1 MTMAGRGDRGQ
12 STVEFAMILPLVA
25 LVLLLLVQAGLVV
38 RDQLLVSHAARE
50 AARAAAVSENDR
62 AGAAL
67 EAARQSG
74 PLERDRLSGT
84 VAMGGGGTAVRVVI
98 TYRSPTELAVIGP
111 LVPAITLSS
120 SVVMRV
126 ESK

>member
-1 MTMAGRGDRGQ
+1 MTVAGRGDRGQ

-62 AGAAL
+62 TGAAL
-67 EAARQSG
+67 DAARESG

-111 LVPAITLSS
+111 LVPDVTLSS

>member
-1 MTMAGRGDRGQ
+1 MTVAGRGDRGQ

-84 VAMGGGGTAVRVVI
+84 VATGGGGTAVRVVI

-111 LVPAITLSS
+111 LVPDITLSS

>member
-111 LVPAITLSS
+111 LVPDVTLSS

>member
-50 AARAAAVSENDR
+50 VRTTARGRRSRLPVSR
-62 AGAAL
+62 A
-67 EAARQSG
+67 
-74 PLERDRLSGT
+74 
-84 VAMGGGGTAVRVVI
+84 
-98 TYRSPTELAVIGP
+98 RSNEIG
-111 LVPAITLSS
+111 
-120 SVVMRV
+120 
-126 ESK
+126 